1 MTFLNMPDVTK
12 NNKSIFS
19 MKTTKFL
26 TLLIFSLTLL
36 TFSCNGS
43 DDTTIEEEVSLEII
57 AGSWSGTFE
66 GDDSGTY
73 TVVVNAN
80 GTVTGTAFS
89 NDLQQTLGLNG
100 TMDNAGNF
108 DAVAGSAA
116 NGATF
121 TGKFRATTSSGT
133 WNNPT
138 FNESGTWQGTKD
150 E

>member
-1 MTFLNMPDVTK
+1 MILKT
-12 NNKSIFS
+12 NKKIFS

-26 TLLIFSLTLL
+26 TLLVFTLAFL
-36 TFSCNGS
+36 TFNCGGS
-43 DDTTIEEEVSLEII
+43 DDDTPEEEVSLEII

-89 NDLQQTLGLNG
+89 DDLQQNLALNG
-100 TMDNAGNF
+100 TIDNAGNF